1 MYFTKED
8 IPMATCVLL
17 LVHSY
22 SVTFGSLRPVAHQ
35 APLTMGFFRQEYW
48 SEFPFSSSGVLPESG
63 I

>member
-1 MYFTKED
+1 
-8 IPMATCVLL
+8 MATCVLL

-22 SVTFGSLRPVAHQ
+22 SVAFDSLQPVAHQ